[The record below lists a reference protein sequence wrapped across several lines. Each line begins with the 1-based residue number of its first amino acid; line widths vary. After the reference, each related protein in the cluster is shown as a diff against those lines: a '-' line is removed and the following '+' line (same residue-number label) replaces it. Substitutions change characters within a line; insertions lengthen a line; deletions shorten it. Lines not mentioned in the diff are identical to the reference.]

1 MGTTERKEREKE
13 QRRQDIIDS
22 AERIFFS
29 NGFENSTMADIAKD
43 AELSKGTLYL
53 YFGNKNELCM
63 AITIRGLNI
72 FLELLQKLK
81 SQTIPGI
88 DKFCQLSQI
97 YKQFSIDFP
106 NYYQGFLD
114 FSKHHGSCP
123 NDTPYYNS
131 CSQKLVQINQLI
143 KEIIK
148 DGIADGSILAN
159 TDSSSLAYIIWG
171 NQDGI
176 LPSYDTN
183 LRNHT
188 GTELTPTKLLDFHFD
203 ILRKSIVKK
212 ND

>member
-13 QRRQDIIDS
+13 QRRHDIIDS
-22 AERIFFS
+22 AERVFFS
-29 NGFENSTMADIAKD
+29 NGFENSTMADIARD

-53 YFGNKNELCM
+53 YFSNKNELCI
-63 AITIRGLNI
+63 AITIRGLDI
-72 FLELLQKLK
+72 FLKLLQKLK
-81 SQTIPGI
+81 SQRIAGI

-114 FSKHHGSCP
+114 FRKHHGNCP
-123 NDTPYYNS
+123 NDTPYYNNF
-131 CSQKLVQINQLI
+131 SQRLVQINQLI
-143 KEIIK
+143 KNIIN
-148 DGIADGSILAN
+148 DGIADGSILAD

-171 NQDGI
+171 SQDGI

-188 GTELTPTKLLDFHFD
+188 GTKLTPTKLLDFHFA
-203 ILRKSIVKK
+203 ILRKSIEK
-212 ND
+212 NS